1 MKLSKTVWAAAAATV
16 LMSTTLSVHAQSK
29 KELVQKLISI
39 QQASLEST
47 AKGLAE
53 APARQLVAAAQPI
66 LVQAV
71 APEKREATAKLVDA
85 EIKKYLDAAG
95 PIVRAS
101 TIKMSQGAISTAID
115 EKFTEDELKQLV
127 VMLDS
132 PVLKKYQ
139 TVLPD
144 LSKALVEQVVQDAR
158 PQVDPKLQATQEA
171 IRKILDKATDGKL
184 RQAAAQQQAQQ
195 QGSAP
200 APAAA
205 PAAKPKGK

>member
-1 MKLSKTVWAAAAATV
+1 MKLSKTVWAAAAAAV
-16 LMSTTLSVHAQSK
+16 LMSTAVSAQAQSK

-66 LVQAV
+66 LAQGV
-71 APEKREATAKLVDA
+71 APERREATAKLVDA

-101 TIKMSQGAISTAID
+101 TIKMSQGAISSAID

-158 PQVDPKLQATQEA
+158 PQVDPKLQAAQEA

-184 RQAAAQQQAQQ
+184 SQAAAQQQAQQ

-200 APAAA
+200 AAA

>member
-1 MKLSKTVWAAAAATV
+1 MKLSKTVWAAAAAAV
-16 LMSTTLSVHAQSK
+16 LMSTALSAHAQTK

-66 LVQAV
+66 LAQGV

-101 TIKMSQGAISTAID
+101 TIKMSQGAISSAID

-158 PQVDPKLQATQEA
+158 PQVDPKLQAAQEA

-184 RQAAAQQQAQQ
+184 SQAAAQQQAQQ

-200 APAAA
+200 AAA

>member
-1 MKLSKTVWAAAAATV
+1 MKLTKTVWATAVASILLVSALPAQ
-16 LMSTTLSVHAQSK
+16 AQSK
-29 KELVQKLISI
+29 KELVQKLLTI
-39 QQASLEST
+39 QQSSLEAT
-47 AKGLAE
+47 ARGLAE

-71 APEKREATAKLVDA
+71 PADKREAAAKQVDV

-101 TIKMSQGAISTAID
+101 TIKLSQSAIAPVLD

-127 VMLDS
+127 TMLDS

-144 LSKALVEQVVQDAR
+144 LSKTLVEQVVSDAR
-158 PQVDPKLQATQEA
+158 PQVDPKLQAAQDA
-171 IRKILDKATDGKL
+171 IRKILDTASGGKL
-184 RQAAAQQQAQQ
+184 SQAAAAQQNGGQQ
-195 QGSAP
+195 
-200 APAAA
+200 PAAA
-205 PAAKPKGK
+205 PAKGKTGK